1 MLEYKKTIKKK
12 TPGDLEKPS
21 QKWRHAEGQWWWE
34 RRKGKVVGEIS
45 KVVLMTERGGMETK
59 TDGQRS
65 QR

>member
-1 MLEYKKTIKKK
+1 MTKKS
-12 TPGDLEKPS
+12 PRRLLEKPS
-21 QKWRHAEGQWWWE
+21 QKWRHAGGQWWWE
-34 RRKGKVVGEIS
+34 RRKGKVVREIS